1 MTDYSTDIY
10 LKKKS
15 LTQAR
20 EILFNTFARSASTG
34 VETMAVTEAVGRIL
48 AEGVSALVS
57 SPANHVAA
65 MDGIAV
71 KAENTF
77 GAAETAP
84 KTLRISTE
92 AFFLN
97 TGNLLP
103 SETNAVIMIEDVH
116 VIDDHTVEIMAPAFP
131 WQYVRKVGEDIVAT
145 ELLFPANHLITP
157 YCVGALLSAGIMTV
171 SVTRRPCVLI
181 IPTGDEL
188 VACKSLFAPSD
199 LPPGKILETN
209 AHMLGALVAACGAEF
224 IRHDI
229 VEDDPEKIKQAV
241 QKAVDSG
248 MYQGIFLLGGSSAG
262 ARDYSKTVISELGDL
277 LIHGVTIMPG
287 KPFIAGSIKD
297 IPVFGIPGYPVS
309 AVVCFEE
316 MIRPFLYRLQGLPAP
331 QKETVTAVMAKKV
344 ASKLGVE
351 EFLRVKL
358 GAVGDRIV
366 ATPLPRGAGSVTSLA
381 DADAFVRI
389 PADTEGMPEA
399 TPVAAERLNRRTDLD
414 NTLVVVGSHDNTLDV
429 IADMFGHER
438 RGMRMAS
445 SHVGSMGGL
454 MALKK
459 GFCHVAGTHLFD
471 PETRT
476 YNITY
481 IKKHL
486 PGMRLKLVRL
496 VSRRQ
501 GLIVPRGNPK
511 NISGLE
517 DLAKPDIRFIN
528 RQPGSGTRIL
538 LDYRLDELRIN
549 GPAIAGYD
557 NEEYTHMAVA
567 VAVASGAADAGL
579 GIYAAARALGLDF
592 VPVVTEQYELA
603 IPEQF
608 MGLPVVQALM
618 TIITRPE
625 FATRV
630 EELGGY
636 STEETGRLIDI
647 S

>member
-1 MTDYSTDIY
+1 MADYSTDIY

-15 LTQAR
+15 LAQAR
-20 EILFNTFARSASTG
+20 DILFNAFTG
-34 VETMAVTEAVGRIL
+34 TPPAGSETIPVSEAAGRVL
-48 AEGVSALVS
+48 AEGVTARVS

-71 KAENTF
+71 KAETTF
-77 GAAETAP
+77 GAAETTP
-84 KTLRISTE
+84 RTLRINRD
-92 AFFLN
+92 AFFVN
-97 TGNLLP
+97 TGNLIP
-103 SETNAVIMIEDVH
+103 GSTNAVIMIEDVH
-116 VIDDHTVEIMAPAFP
+116 VLDDQQVEIMAPAFP

-157 YCVGALLSAGIMTV
+157 YCVGALLSAGIMHI
-171 SVTRRPCVLI
+171 SVNKKPCVLI

-188 VACKSLFAPSD
+188 VACDKGGDPADML
-199 LPPGKILETN
+199 PGKVLETN
-209 AHMLGALVAACGAEF
+209 SHMLGALVADSGGEF

-229 VEDDPEKIKQAV
+229 LPDDPAQIKQAV
-241 QKAVDSG
+241 QQAADSG
-248 MYQGIFLLGGSSAG
+248 MYQAIFLLGGSSAG
-262 ARDYSKTVISELGDL
+262 ARDYAKAVISDLGEL

-287 KPFIAGSIKD
+287 KPFIAGNIQNV
-297 IPVFGIPGYPVS
+297 PVFGMPGYPVS

-316 MIRPFLYRLQGLPAP
+316 MIRPFLARLQGMPAP
-331 QKETVTAVMAKKV
+331 QKDTVSAVMARKV

-389 PADTEGMPEA
+389 PANTEGMPEA
-399 TPVAAERLNRRTDLD
+399 APVRAERLNRRADLA

-429 IADMFGHER
+429 IADMFGREHPA
-438 RGMRMAS
+438 MRVAS

-454 MALKK
+454 MTLKK

-471 PETRT
+471 PDTHT
-476 YNITY
+476 YNVPY
-481 IKKHL
+481 IQKHL
-486 PGMRLKLVRL
+486 AGLPMKLVRL

-501 GLIVPRGNPK
+501 GLMVPAGNPK
-511 NISGLE
+511 NIAGLA
-517 DLAKPDIRFIN
+517 DLAQGGIRFIN

-538 LDYRLDELRIN
+538 LDFRLSKMGID
-549 GPAIAGYD
+549 GGAIAGYE

-603 IPEQF
+603 IPEKF
-608 MGLPVVQALM
+608 MALPVVQALM
-618 TIITRPE
+618 AIIKSPA
-625 FATRV
+625 FAARV

-636 STEETGRLIDI
+636 STEETGRITDI
-647 S
+647 

>member
-1 MTDYSTDIY
+1 MADYSTDIY

-15 LTQAR
+15 LAQAG
-20 EILFNTFARSASTG
+20 EILFNTFAEAAPA
-34 VETMAVTEAVGRIL
+34 ETETIAAYGAAGRVL
-48 AEGVSALVS
+48 AEGVYARVS

-71 KAENTF
+71 KAETTF
-77 GAAETAP
+77 GASETSP
-84 KTLRISTE
+84 RTLAVNGT
-92 AFFLN
+92 AFFVN

-103 SETNAVIMIEDVH
+103 PGTNAVIMIEDVH
-116 VIDDHTVEIMAPAFP
+116 VIDDQQVEIMTPAFP

-171 SVTRRPCVLI
+171 SVNKKPCVLI

-188 VACKSLFAPSD
+188 MACDEGFDPEN
-199 LPPGKILETN
+199 LPAGKLLETN
-209 AHMLGALVAACGAEF
+209 SHMLGALVADCGGEF
-224 IRHDI
+224 VRHDI
-229 VEDDPEKIKQAV
+229 LPDDPAQIKQAV
-241 QKAVDSG
+241 QKAVGSG
-248 MYQGIFLLGGSSAG
+248 MYQAIFLLGGSSAG
-262 ARDYSKTVISELGDL
+262 ARDYSKRVISELGDL
-277 LIHGVTIMPG
+277 LVHGVTIMPG
-287 KPFIAGSIKD
+287 KPFIIGNISD
-297 IPVFGIPGYPVS
+297 VPVFGMPGYPVS

-316 MIRPFLYRLQGLPAP
+316 LIRPFLTWRQGLPAP
-331 QKETVTAVMAKKV
+331 RKDTVTAVLAKKV

-351 EFLRVKL
+351 EFLRVKM
-358 GAVGDRIV
+358 GAVGERIV

-389 PADTEGMPEA
+389 PADTEGVAEA
-399 TPVAAERLNRRTDLD
+399 TPMTAERLSRRSDLD
-414 NTLVVVGSHDNTLDV
+414 KTLVVVGSHDNTLDV
-429 IADMFGHER
+429 IADMFGREHR
-438 RGMRMAS
+438 AMRLAS

-471 PETRT
+471 PETHT
-476 YNITY
+476 YNVPY

-486 PGMRLKLVRL
+486 PGLPVKLVRL

-501 GLIVPRGNPK
+501 GLIVPPGNPK

-517 DLAKPDIRFIN
+517 NLARDDIRFIN
-528 RQPGSGTRIL
+528 RQPGAGTRIL
-538 LDYRLDELRIN
+538 LDFRLSELGID
-549 GPAIAGYD
+549 GGAIAGYE

-603 IPEQF
+603 IPTAF
-608 MGLPVVQALM
+608 FDLPVVQTLM
-618 TIITRPE
+618 TIITSPA
-625 FATRV
+625 FAKRV
-630 EELGGY
+630 EKLGGY
-636 STEETGRLIDI
+636 STEETGQII
-647 S
+647 NI